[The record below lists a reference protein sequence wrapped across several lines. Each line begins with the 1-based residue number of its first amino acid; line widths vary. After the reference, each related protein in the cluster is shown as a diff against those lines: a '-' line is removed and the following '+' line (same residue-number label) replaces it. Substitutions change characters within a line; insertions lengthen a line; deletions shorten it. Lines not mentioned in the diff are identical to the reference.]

1 MNKKRCWKSLTLGCR
16 FSLLTALACV
26 LFGITTSSAAP
37 MNGLESRYTQPD
49 GTIITIKFFG
59 DEFYARAETM
69 DGYTIV
75 FDPATKTYYFAALSP
90 DGKEFVSTGQE
101 VGKADPVTLG
111 IGKSI
116 KITSESRVAKAKK
129 RFEEQEVFVQQEARW
144 KAVKEA
150 HSKYRDFKRQVK
162 EQEKA
167 GKKGFVIPMGTIFPD
182 SEIPD
187 PPATTSPA
195 ASAGGVIVE
204 PPIVLSPPSFNLT
217 GNVVG
222 LTILIDFSD
231 VPGTVVTQAQVD
243 DYCNKPNYTGFS
255 NAGSIYDYFSIQSGG
270 NLRYNNTVTYY
281 VRVPNPK
288 SYYNKTSVDCG
299 TCGRLLLNDALNVLI
314 ANGYNFS
321 NLTTKVVSGKNY
333 VRACNVLFAGAD
345 SGVWSY
351 GLWPHRSSISAKL
364 VASNTYIY
372 DYQIT
377 NIGTTA
383 NLTIGTV
390 CHENG
395 HMLLG
400 YPDLYSYDGNAAN
413 IGNFSLMA
421 SSGSTHPVNIDCYL
435 KEASGWMNVI
445 DLNSTS
451 QQRCTVQVDG
461 NQVYRYLNPA
471 KATEYFMFEVR
482 DNTGYEGVY
491 GGSASS
497 VNPSA
502 GLVAYHVFETG
513 SNPYSSIWTARNPT
527 NSYSKPYEL
536 LVVEANQAALNP
548 WYDDPQPDGNDAF
561 KSTGK
566 NYISDNTTPA
576 LKFWDGT
583 GRNTASG
590 CIITNISP
598 DGASM
603 TFVVGAG
610 VPGGTPSIVLSR
622 SEIDSFCA
630 LGGTAASQT
639 FTICNG
645 QGGTLSYTI
654 SDDQSWLS
662 CSPATGTATSEIDT
676 IVVNFSTSGL
686 AAGSYSATITVVDP
700 AASPT
705 TATITV
711 TLTVSAQPVMS
722 VSSTNISVN
731 GLAGMAGPQVPF
743 TIRNTGG
750 GAMTYSLSKTQSWLS
765 LSSTNGSVVGET
777 DTIYASFD
785 ATALGFGTY
794 HDTITITSPNASN
807 SPRVI
812 PVTLRVLLLAGSDIA
827 ISGNGLIIAPSD
839 MTPTIAQG
847 TDYGI
852 VSGPTE
858 HTFGILN
865 QSGVATLGLTNAPKV
880 TVSSPS
886 GYFTLS
892 QDAAIGS
899 LVPGE
904 STSFKITY
912 NPQAG
917 GVHTGTVSVASTDSA
932 LPRYSFALSGIS
944 VGMPAVTNYGA
955 GPAEQASATLTGRL
969 TAGGTAN
976 LYLCWGTTDGG
987 TSSTGSWEHVVALGS
1002 TIQNAVFTNQVTGLL
1017 YGISY
1022 DCRVYATNASGKAW
1036 SNLRSFSA
1044 APPQP
1049 RLSTAG
1055 LISGT
1060 IAGAAIN
1067 TTTPNPRNG
1076 DGNAVTNMGP
1086 WRAQSNTGWGDNT
1099 TFVYTGQ
1106 MYFDGTAYFF
1116 VESIDDA
1123 VWLKIDGT
1131 VYINNTTWND
1141 TSSSG
1146 LISKPQGWYDFE
1158 LRLWNGSGGS
1168 GYYNLNPGFQYHK
1181 GGGTSSA
1188 DVDNA
1193 YPEDPGNASL
1203 FRTAYVLPVAA
1214 NSISNTISDNITA
1227 TTADLHGSLKADLS
1241 VFTVTVFWSTNNN
1254 ANAAA
1259 WLADTAA
1266 GSRVAGTYTN
1276 SANQLIA
1283 VTATNMPPS
1292 SAYYFTMRA
1301 SNESTNMWAAS
1312 NGSFYKIATPVVS
1325 TSTGATAVTKTSA
1338 TLSGTL
1344 SAGGI
1349 ANAWICWGDN
1359 DAGVSST
1366 SAWDHVQFVGIV
1378 TQGIVFATT
1387 VTGLATNKT
1396 YFYRCAVTNAAGA
1409 DWSDTATSFSGVPSV
1424 GNGGSGYKMK
1434 ISFANY
1440 NKTEP
1445 LTNFPALVVFS
1456 NGMAGTTF
1464 DFSTFLSTN
1473 GHDLRFTDST
1483 GTTNLNYEIDTW
1495 STAGRSYVWVQVP
1508 KLTNN
1513 CSIWARWGDAS
1524 QASQPTYTT
1533 NGATWGNGYV
1543 GVWHMGQTNAQ
1554 ESTIK
1559 KYNGVASGNTNCSGF
1574 VGGAQAFGTG
1584 NQLTIPTLP
1593 FTSNAVSVEAWV
1605 QHRTVASTVQNYF
1618 RFNSETAVLRQG
1630 GNNGELNFYVKN
1642 ASGFQHVSVPGQI
1655 IVGPWYYLA
1664 GTFSGSQL
1672 AYKNGVQVGSAS
1684 PGGTLVTAASAFMG
1698 SSSEPM
1704 DGYIDEVRLSSVAR
1718 SANWLWASYMTMASN
1733 SVFNTMGTSQS
1744 LAPIAN
1750 LAPTALTN
1758 ASALLNAVLVS
1769 PETNYTVTVY
1779 WGPTDGGTNAGA
1791 WTNSAIVGSWTKVAL
1806 TNISHAVSDLVP
1818 GGVYYYTFCA
1828 TNSQTTAWAFP
1839 SWQFAPVGTNGA
1851 IKTTPTVSTWPTTS
1865 VLTYGQA
1872 LSNAVLSGG
1881 SASVSGRFNYNAPS
1895 TIPSAGI
1902 YSAAVTFTPVD
1913 TTNYTTV
1920 AGAINVTV
1928 NKATPTVNTWP
1939 TGTSITVGQP
1949 LSASTLSGGSASVP
1963 GSFSYNAPS
1972 TVPPVGVYT
1981 AAVTFATSD
1990 STNYVN
1996 VSGTVHVTVAAIP
2009 TYIVSYDG
2017 NGNTSGSAPS
2027 SQTKTNNVSLTLAT
2041 NSGSL
2046 ARTGYTFAGWNTLAN
2061 GAGTGYAVGAT
2072 YTANAAITLYA
2083 KWTPNTYTV
2092 SYNANSAT
2100 SGTPPASQTKTND
2113 VNLTLATNSGNLAR
2127 TGYAFA
2133 GWNTTTNGTGA
2144 DYAVGATY
2152 TANASATLYA
2162 KWSSLLSPTNL
2173 SATALSSTQIKLAWT
2188 DNSADETGFLVER
2201 SATSG
2206 SGFASIGTALGNA
2219 TNYTDSTVGPG
2230 SNYYYRVS
2238 ATNALANGTPS
2249 AEASAT
2255 TPKLP
2260 ATVTLSNLS
2269 QTYNGT
2275 ARPVTS
2281 TTLPT
2286 GLAVTITYNGA
2297 ALAPTNAGSY
2307 AVTGTVVNATYTGST
2322 NATLTVS
2329 PKSASTFTIAN
2340 VGPFTYDGVA
2350 KIPEPQV
2357 NDGATVLAK
2366 NSAYTL
2372 AYTANTNAGVATV
2385 TVAGINNY
2393 SGTQAKNFTISP
2405 ATLTV
2410 TPTSGLS
2417 KIFGAA
2423 DPTLTYNNAGAVA
2436 GETAG
2441 FSGTLSRATGESIG
2455 SYAITQGTLVLAAN
2469 AAFKVANYTLSFTPG
2484 LTFAVTAKSASL
2496 LTIAAIAPFT
2506 YDGSAKTPEP
2516 EVKDGVT
2523 VLVKNTHYTLS
2534 YANNTA
2540 AGTATLTVTG
2550 TGNYTGTQNKTFTI
2564 NKATPTVNP
2573 WPTGTVIT
2581 VGQPLSAS
2589 TLSGGSASVSG
2600 TFSFDAPS
2608 TVPPVG
2614 VCTAAVTFATTDDV
2628 NYAAVNGTGAVIVR
2642 EAVPLAPTTL
2652 TALPSVGQVALSWT
2666 PSAGATG
2673 YNVKRA
2679 ATLEGTYSTIA
2690 SPAGTNFVDSGLSSG
2705 TTYYYRVSS
2714 LNAGGE
2720 SDDSGAGSALIPY
2733 GLPFV
2738 ENFEGLSLGSLDG
2751 QNGWSA
2757 VDTIVQAATA
2767 KGNHAAS
2774 ITSSAGYLKHAFE
2787 GSHTIVW
2794 TDFMLQPVFF
2804 ESAAPLSDPMGTVNF
2819 YFSNNGHPVVYDGTT
2834 PVELSAV
2841 TITTGT
2847 WVRVTIR
2854 SDYVARKWNLYVNAS
2869 LAAANLAFYANEP
2882 LVYTR
2887 FEVSGAGSTSV
2898 ALDDLSISLLPPWSP
2913 SNKGTVLLF
2922 MLE

>member
-1 MNKKRCWKSLTLGCR
+1 MSKKRCWKSLTLGCR
-16 FSLLTALACV
+16 FVLLTALAGV
-26 LFGITTSSAAP
+26 LFGVTTSSAAP

-49 GTIITIKFFG
+49 GTSITLRFFG
-59 DEFYARAETM
+59 DEFYARTETV
-69 DGYTIV
+69 DGYTVV
-75 FDPATKTYYFAALSP
+75 FDPDTKTYYFAALSP
-90 DGKEFVSTGQE
+90 DGNELVSTGEE
-101 VGKADPVTLG
+101 VGKSDPAKRG
-111 IGKSI
+111 IVRSI
-116 KITSESRVAKAKK
+116 KINPESRAAKAKR

-150 HSKYRDFKRQVK
+150 NSKYRDFKRHVK

-182 SEIPD
+182 SEIP
-187 PPATTSPA
+187 ATPSRTSPS
-195 ASAGGVIVE
+195 ASDGGVTVD
-204 PPIVLSPPSFNLT
+204 PPIVLAPPSFNLT

-231 VPGTVVTQAQVD
+231 VPGTVVTQAQID

-255 NAGSIYDYFSIQSGG
+255 NAGSIYDYFSVQSGG

-288 SYYNKTSVDCG
+288 SYYNNTSVDCG
-299 TCGRLLLNDALNVLI
+299 TCGRSLLNDALNVLI

-351 GLWPHRSSISAKL
+351 GLWPHRSSITAKL

-377 NIGTTA
+377 EIGTTA

-421 SSGSTHPVNIDCYL
+421 SSGSTHPVNIDSYL

-482 DNTGYEGVY
+482 DNTGYEGPY

-513 SNPYSSIWTARNPT
+513 SNPYSSIWTSRNPT

-610 VPGGTPSIVLSR
+610 VPSGSPSIVLSR

-639 FTICNG
+639 FTVCNG

-662 CSPATGTATSEIDT
+662 CSPATGTATNEIDT
-676 IVVNFSTSGL
+676 IVVTFATSGL
-686 AAGSYSATITVVDP
+686 AAGTYSATITISDP
-700 AASPT
+700 AASPAS
-705 TATITV
+705 ATITV
-711 TLTVSAQPVMS
+711 SLTVSAQPVMS
-722 VSSTNISVN
+722 VSSTNISAN

-743 TIRNTGG
+743 TINNTGG
-750 GAMTYSLSKTQSWLS
+750 GAMTYSLSKTQSWLT
-765 LSSTNGSVVGET
+765 LSSTNGTVVGET
-777 DTIYASFD
+777 DTIYVSFN

-827 ISGNGLIIAPSD
+827 MTGNGLIIAPSD

-852 VSGPTE
+852 VSGPVE

-865 QSGVATLGLTNAPKV
+865 QSAVATLGLTNAPKV

-892 QDAAIGS
+892 QDAAAGS
-899 LVPGE
+899 LIPGQ

-912 NPQAG
+912 NPLAG
-917 GVHTGTVSVASTDSA
+917 GIHTGTVSVASTDSA

-969 TAGGTAN
+969 TAGGMAS
-976 LYLCWGTTDGG
+976 LYLCWGATDGG
-987 TSSTGSWEHVVALGS
+987 TSSTSSWEHVVALGS
-1002 TIQNAVFTNQVTGLL
+1002 NIQNAVFTNQVTGLL
-1017 YGISY
+1017 YGIAY
-1022 DCRVYATNASGKAW
+1022 DCRVYATNASGTAW
-1036 SNLRSFSA
+1036 STLRNFA
-1044 APPQP
+1044 VAPPQP

-1060 IAGAAIN
+1060 IAGASIN
-1067 TTTPNPRNG
+1067 TATPNPRNG

-1086 WRAQSNTGWGDNT
+1086 WRAKSNTGWGDNT

-1131 VYINNTTWND
+1131 VYINSTTWND

-1158 LRLWNGSGGS
+1158 LRLWNGGGGS
-1168 GYYNLNPGFQYHK
+1168 GYVNLNPGFQYHK
-1181 GGGTSSA
+1181 GGGTSMA
-1188 DVDNA
+1188 DVDNV

-1203 FRTAYVLPVAA
+1203 FRTAYVLPVSA
-1214 NSISNTISDNITA
+1214 NSISNTIADNVTP
-1227 TTADLHGSLKADLS
+1227 TTADLHGNLKADQA
-1241 VFTVTVFWSTNNN
+1241 VYTVTVFWSTNNN
-1254 ANAAA
+1254 ANATA

-1276 SANQLIA
+1276 IANQLIS
-1283 VTATNMPPS
+1283 VTATSMPPS
-1292 SAYYFTMRA
+1292 SAYYFTLRA
-1301 SNESTNMWAAS
+1301 SNELTNMWPAS
-1312 NGSFYKIATPVVS
+1312 NGSFYKIATPVVN
-1325 TSTGATAVTKTSA
+1325 TSTGATAVTMTSA

-1344 SAGGI
+1344 SAGGT
-1349 ANAWICWGDN
+1349 ATAWICWGDN

-1366 SAWDHVQFVGIV
+1366 SAWDHVQFVGSV
-1378 TQGIVFATT
+1378 NQGTVFSTT
-1387 VTGLATNKT
+1387 VTGLATNTT
-1396 YFYRCAVTNAAGA
+1396 YFYRCTVTNTAGA

-1464 DFSTFLSTN
+1464 DFRTFLSTN

-1524 QASQPTYTT
+1524 QTSQPTYTT

-1543 GVWHMGQTNAQ
+1543 GVWHMSQTNAQ
-1554 ESTIK
+1554 DSTSK

-1574 VGGAQAFGTG
+1574 FGSAQAFGTG
-1584 NQLTIPTLP
+1584 NQLNIPTLP

-1605 QHRTVASTVQNYF
+1605 QHRTVTSTVQNYF

-1630 GNNGELNFYVKN
+1630 GNNGELHFYVKN

-1655 IVGPWYYLA
+1655 TVGPWYYLA
-1664 GTFSGSQL
+1664 GTFSGSQR

-1698 SSSEPM
+1698 SSTEPM

-1758 ASALLNAVLVS
+1758 ASALLNAALVS

-1791 WTNSAIVGSWTKVAL
+1791 WTNSALVGSWTKVAL
-1806 TNISHAVSDLVP
+1806 TNISHAVSGLVP

-1828 TNSQTTAWAFP
+1828 TNSKTTAWATP
-1839 SWQFAPVGTNGA
+1839 SWQFAPAGTN
-1851 IKTTPTVSTWPTTS
+1851 V
-1865 VLTYGQA
+1865 
-1872 LSNAVLSGG
+1872 
-1881 SASVSGRFNYNAPS
+1881 ASK
-1895 TIPSAGI
+1895 I
-1902 YSAAVTFTPVD
+1902 
-1913 TTNYTTV
+1913 
-1920 AGAINVTV
+1920 
-1928 NKATPTVNTWP
+1928 TPTVNTWP
-1939 TGTSITVGQP
+1939 TGTGITFGQP

-1963 GSFSYNAPS
+1963 GSFSFNAPS
-1972 TVPPVGVYT
+1972 TVPPAGVYT
-1981 AAVTFATSD
+1981 AAVTFVASD
-1990 STNYVN
+1990 SANYVN
-1996 VSGTVHVTVAAIP
+1996 VSGTVNVTVAAIP
-2009 TYIVSYDG
+2009 TY
-2017 NGNTSGSAPS
+2017 
-2027 SQTKTNNVSLTLAT
+2027 
-2041 NSGSL
+2041 
-2046 ARTGYTFAGWNTLAN
+2046 
-2061 GAGTGYAVGAT
+2061 
-2072 YTANAAITLYA
+2072 
-2083 KWTPNTYTV
+2083 TV
-2092 SYNANSAT
+2092 SYLANSAT
-2100 SGTPPASQTKTND
+2100 SGTPPVSQTKTHN

-2133 GWNTTTNGTGA
+2133 GWNTTTNGTGT

-2173 SATALSSTQIKLAWT
+2173 SATALSSTQIKLLWT

-2206 SGFASIGTALGNA
+2206 SGFASIGTALVNA

-2230 SNYYYRVS
+2230 SNYFYRVS

-2269 QTYNGT
+2269 QAYNGT
-2275 ARPVTS
+2275 ARVVTY
-2281 TTLPT
+2281 TTAPT
-2286 GLAVTITYNGA
+2286 GLSVTMTYNGRVS
-2297 ALAPTNAGSY
+2297 APTNTGSY
-2307 AVTGTVVNATYTGST
+2307 AVTGTVVNATYIGST
-2322 NATLTVS
+2322 NGTLTVS

-2340 VGPFTYDGVA
+2340 VGPFIYDGSA

-2357 NDGATVLAK
+2357 SDGATVLAK
-2366 NSAYTL
+2366 NIAYTL

-2385 TVAGINNY
+2385 TVTGINNY
-2393 SGTQAKNFTISP
+2393 TGTQARNFTISP

-2423 DPTLTYNNAGAVA
+2423 NPTLTYNNSGAVA

-2441 FSGTLSRATGESIG
+2441 FSGALSRATGESIG
-2455 SYAITQGTLVLAAN
+2455 TYAITQGTLALAAN
-2469 AAFKVANYTLSFTPG
+2469 GSFKVANYTLSFTPG
-2484 LTFAVTAKSASL
+2484 VTFTITPKNASTLTV
-2496 LTIAAIAPFT
+2496 AAIPPFT
-2506 YDGSAKTPEP
+2506 YDGSAKTPDP
-2516 EVKDGVT
+2516 EVKDGLT
-2523 VLVKNTHYTLS
+2523 VLTKGVDYSLS

-2550 TGNYTGTQNKTFTI
+2550 IGNYTGTQNRSFTI
-2564 NKATPTVNP
+2564 NKASPTVNT

-2589 TLSGGSASVSG
+2589 TLSGGNTSVSG

-2614 VCTAAVTFATTDDV
+2614 VCTAAVTFAATDSV
-2628 NYAAVNGTGAVIVR
+2628 NYAAVNGTSEVTVR
-2642 EAVPLAPTTL
+2642 EAVPPAPTSL
-2652 TALPSVGQVALSWT
+2652 TTLPSVGQVALSWT

-2679 ATLEGTYSTIA
+2679 TTLGGTYSTIA
-2690 SPAGTNFVDSGLSSG
+2690 SPAGTNFVDTGLSSG
-2705 TTYYYRVSS
+2705 ATYYYRVSS
-2714 LNAGGE
+2714 LNTGGE

-2738 ENFEGLSLGSLDG
+2738 ENFEGLGVGSLDG

-2757 VDTIVQAATA
+2757 VDAIVQTATA
-2767 KGNHAAS
+2767 RGTQAAN
-2774 ITSSAGYLKHAFE
+2774 ITSAAGYLQHAFE
-2787 GSHTIVW
+2787 GAYTNVW

-2804 ESAAPLSDPMGTVNF
+2804 EGAPPLPEPMGTVNF
-2819 YFSNNGHPVVYDGTT
+2819 YFNNNGHPVVYDGTT

-2841 TITTGT
+2841 TITTGA
-2847 WVRVTIR
+2847 WVRVTVR
-2854 SDYVARKWNLYVNAS
+2854 SDYVVRKWTLYVNAS

-2887 FEVSGAGSTSV
+2887 FEVSGAGSLSV
-2898 ALDDLSISLLPPWSP
+2898 ALDDLSISLLPPWTTA
-2913 SNKGTVLLF
+2913 NKGTVLLF

>member
-1 MNKKRCWKSLTLGCR
+1 MSKKRCWKSLAVGCR
-16 FSLLTALACV
+16 FAWLTLLACM
-26 LFGITTSSAAP
+26 LFCVTTSSAAP

-101 VGKADPVTLG
+101 VGKADPVKLG

-116 KITSESRVAKAKK
+116 NITSESRVAKAKK

-187 PPATTSPA
+187 PPTTTSPA

-513 SNPYSSIWTARNPT
+513 SNPYSSIWTSRNPT

-590 CIITNISP
+590 CIITNISL

-630 LGGTAASQT
+630 FGGTAASQT

-662 CSPATGTATSEIDT
+662 CSPATGTATSETDT

-711 TLTVSAQPVMS
+711 SLTVSAQPVMS

-777 DTIYASFD
+777 DTIYVNFD
-785 ATALGFGTY
+785 ASALGFGTY
-794 HDTITITSPNASN
+794 HDTITIASPNASN

-812 PVTLRVLLLAGSDIA
+812 PVTLRVLMLAGSDIA
-827 ISGNGLIIAPSD
+827 ISGNSLIIAPSD
-839 MTPTIAQG
+839 MTPTVAQG

-880 TVSSPS
+880 TVNSPS

-899 LVPGE
+899 LAPGE

-1017 YGISY
+1017 YGIAY

-1044 APPQP
+1044 APPQS
-1049 RLSTAG
+1049 RMSTAG

-1060 IAGAAIN
+1060 IAGTAIN

-1086 WRAQSNTGWGDNT
+1086 WRAKSNTGWGDNT

-1131 VYINNTTWND
+1131 VYINSTTWND

-1158 LRLWNGSGGS
+1158 LRLWNGGGGS
-1168 GYYNLNPGFQYHK
+1168 GYVNLNPGFQYHK
-1181 GGGTSSA
+1181 GGGTSMA
-1188 DVDNA
+1188 DVDNV

-1203 FRTAYVLPVAA
+1203 FRTAYVLPVSA
-1214 NSISNTISDNITA
+1214 NSISNTIADNVTA
-1227 TTADLHGSLKADLS
+1227 TTADLHGNLKADQA
-1241 VFTVTVFWSTNNN
+1241 VYTVTVFWSTNNN

-1266 GSRVAGTYTN
+1266 GSRVAGAYTN
-1276 SANQLIA
+1276 SATQLIA

-1312 NGSFYKIATPVVS
+1312 NGSFYKIATPIVS

-1366 SAWDHVQFVGIV
+1366 SAWDHVQFVGTV

-1584 NQLTIPTLP
+1584 NQLSIPTLP

-1672 AYKNGVQVGSAS
+1672 AYKNSVQVGSAS

-1698 SSSEPM
+1698 SSTEPM

-1718 SANWLWASYMTMASN
+1718 SANWLWASYMTIASN
-1733 SVFNTMGTSQS
+1733 SVFNTIGTSQS

-1758 ASALLNAVLVS
+1758 ASALLNAALVS

-1791 WTNSAIVGSWTKVAL
+1791 WTSSALVGSWTKVAL
-1806 TNISHAVSDLVP
+1806 TNISHAVSGLVP

-1828 TNSQTTAWAFP
+1828 TNSKTTAWATP
-1839 SWQFAPVGTNGA
+1839 SWQFAPAGTNGT
-1851 IKTTPTVSTWPTTS
+1851 IKATPTVSTWPT
-1865 VLTYGQA
+1865 A
-1872 LSNAVLSGG
+1872 
-1881 SASVSGRFNYNAPS
+1881 
-1895 TIPSAGI
+1895 
-1902 YSAAVTFTPVD
+1902 
-1913 TTNYTTV
+1913 
-1920 AGAINVTV
+1920 
-1928 NKATPTVNTWP
+1928 
-1939 TGTSITVGQP
+1939 TSITVGQS

-1963 GSFSYNAPS
+1963 GSFSFNAPS
-1972 TVPPVGVYT
+1972 TVPPAGVYT
-1981 AAVTFATSD
+1981 AAVTFAASD
-1990 STNYVN
+1990 SANYVN
-1996 VSGTVHVTVAAIP
+1996 VSGTVHV
-2009 TYIVSYDG
+2009 
-2017 NGNTSGSAPS
+2017 
-2027 SQTKTNNVSLTLAT
+2027 
-2041 NSGSL
+2041 
-2046 ARTGYTFAGWNTLAN
+2046 
-2061 GAGTGYAVGAT
+2061 
-2072 YTANAAITLYA
+2072 
-2083 KWTPNTYTV
+2083 
-2092 SYNANSAT
+2092 
-2100 SGTPPASQTKTND
+2100 
-2113 VNLTLATNSGNLAR
+2113 
-2127 TGYAFA
+2127 
-2133 GWNTTTNGTGA
+2133 
-2144 DYAVGATY
+2144 
-2152 TANASATLYA
+2152 
-2162 KWSSLLSPTNL
+2162 
-2173 SATALSSTQIKLAWT
+2173 
-2188 DNSADETGFLVER
+2188 
-2201 SATSG
+2201 
-2206 SGFASIGTALGNA
+2206 
-2219 TNYTDSTVGPG
+2219 
-2230 SNYYYRVS
+2230 
-2238 ATNALANGTPS
+2238 
-2249 AEASAT
+2249 
-2255 TPKLP
+2255 
-2260 ATVTLSNLS
+2260 
-2269 QTYNGT
+2269 
-2275 ARPVTS
+2275 
-2281 TTLPT
+2281 
-2286 GLAVTITYNGA
+2286 
-2297 ALAPTNAGSY
+2297 
-2307 AVTGTVVNATYTGST
+2307 
-2322 NATLTVS
+2322 TVS

-2340 VGPFTYDGVA
+2340 VGPFTYDGSA

-2357 NDGATVLAK
+2357 SDDGTVLAK
-2366 NSAYTL
+2366 NIAYTL

-2385 TVAGINNY
+2385 TVIGINNY
-2393 SGTQAKNFTISP
+2393 TGTQAKNFTISP

-2423 DPTLTYNNAGAVA
+2423 NPTLTYNNSGAVA

-2441 FSGTLSRATGESIG
+2441 FSGALSRATGESIG
-2455 SYAITQGTLVLAAN
+2455 TYAITQGTLALAAN
-2469 AAFKVANYTLSFTPG
+2469 GAFKVANYTLSFTPG
-2484 LTFAVTAKSASL
+2484 VTFAITPRSAST

-2506 YDGSAKTPEP
+2506 YDGSAKMPGP
-2516 EVKDGVT
+2516 EVKDGLT
-2523 VLVKNTHYTLS
+2523 VLTKGVDYSLS

-2550 TGNYTGTQNKTFTI
+2550 MGNYTGTQNRSFTI
-2564 NKATPTVNP
+2564 NKASPTVNT

-2581 VGQPLSAS
+2581 VGQPLSDS

-2600 TFSFDAPS
+2600 SFSFDAPS

-2614 VCTAAVTFATTDDV
+2614 VCTAAVTFAATDNV

-2679 ATLEGTYSTIA
+2679 TTLEGTYSTIA

-2705 TTYYYRVSS
+2705 TTYYYSVSAR
-2714 LNAGGE
+2714 NGGGE
-2720 SDDSGAGSALIPY
+2720 SADSGAGSALIPY

-2738 ENFEGLSLGSLDG
+2738 DNFEGLSLGSLDG

-2757 VDTIVQAATA
+2757 VDTIVQTATA

-2774 ITSSAGYLKHAFE
+2774 ITSAAGSLQHAFE
-2787 GSHTIVW
+2787 GAHTNVW

-2804 ESAAPLSDPMGTVNF
+2804 EGAPTLPDPMGTANF
-2819 YFSNNGHPVVYDGTT
+2819 YFNNNGHPVVYDGTT

-2841 TITTGT
+2841 TITTGA
-2847 WVRVTIR
+2847 WVRVTVR

-2869 LAAANLAFYANEP
+2869 LAAAHLSFYASEP

-2887 FEVSGAGSTSV
+2887 FEVSGAGSLSV
-2898 ALDDLSISLLPPWSP
+2898 ALDDLSISLQPPWSP

>member
-1 MNKKRCWKSLTLGCR
+1 MRKNRCWMSLTLGCR
-16 FSLLTALACV
+16 FGLLTALACV
-26 LFGITTSSAAP
+26 LFGVATSSAAP
-37 MNGLESRYTQPD
+37 MNGFESRYTQPD
-49 GTIITIKFFG
+49 GTSITLKFFG
-59 DEFYARAETM
+59 DEFYARTETT
-69 DGYTIV
+69 DGYTVV
-75 FDPATKTYYFAALSP
+75 FDPDTKAYYFAALSP

-101 VGKADPVTLG
+101 VGKSDPAKLG
-111 IGKSI
+111 IKKSL
-116 KITSESRVAKAKK
+116 KINPESRAAKAKK
-129 RFEEQEVFVQQEARW
+129 RFDEQEVFVQQEARW

-150 HSKYRDFKRQVK
+150 NSKYRDFKRQVK

-167 GKKGFVIPMGTIFPD
+167 GKKGFVVPLGTIFPD
-182 SEIPD
+182 SEIPVA
-187 PPATTSPA
+187 PSTTSPA
-195 ASAGGVIVE
+195 ASDGGVIVE
-204 PPIVLSPPSFNLT
+204 PPIVLAPPSFNLT

-231 VPGTVVTQAQVD
+231 VPGTVVTQAQID

-255 NAGSIYDYFSIQSGG
+255 NAGSIYDYFSVQSSG

-288 SYYNKTSVDCG
+288 SYYNNTSVDCG
-299 TCGRLLLNDALNVLI
+299 TCGRSLLNDALNVLI

-351 GLWPHRSSISAKL
+351 GLWPHRSSITAKL

-377 NIGTTA
+377 EIGTTA

-421 SSGSTHPVNIDCYL
+421 SSGSTHPVNIDSYL

-482 DNTGYEGVY
+482 DNTGYEGPY

-513 SNPYSSIWTARNPT
+513 SNPYSSIWTSRNPT

-610 VPGGTPSIVLSR
+610 VPSETPSLVLSR

-662 CSPATGTATSEIDT
+662 CSPATGTATNEIDT
-676 IVVNFSTSGL
+676 IVVSFATSGL
-686 AAGSYSATITVVDP
+686 AAGTYSATITITDP

-705 TATITV
+705 TATIAV
-711 TLTVSAQPVMS
+711 SLTVSAQPVMS
-722 VSSTNISVN
+722 VSSTNISAN
-731 GLAGMAGPQVPF
+731 GLSGMTGPQVPF
-743 TIRNTGG
+743 TINNTGG
-750 GAMTYSLSKTQSWLS
+750 GAMNYSLSKTQSWLT
-765 LSSTNGSVVGET
+765 LSSTNGTVVGET
-777 DTIYASFD
+777 DTIYVNFN

-812 PVTLRVLLLAGSDIA
+812 PVTLKVLLLAGSDIA
-827 ISGNGLIIAPSD
+827 ITGNSLIIAPSD

-865 QSGVATLGLTNAPKV
+865 QSDVATLGLTNAPKV

-892 QDAAIGS
+892 QDAATGS
-899 LVPGE
+899 LVPGQ

-917 GVHTGTVSVASTDSA
+917 GIHTGTVSVASTDSA
-932 LPRYSFALSGIS
+932 MPRYSFALSGIS

-969 TAGGTAN
+969 TAGGMAS
-976 LYLCWGTTDGG
+976 LYLCWGTKDGG
-987 TSSTGSWEHVVALGS
+987 TSSTGLWEHVVALGS

-1017 YGISY
+1017 YGIAY
-1022 DCRVYATNASGKAW
+1022 DCRVYATNASGTAW
-1036 SNLRSFSA
+1036 STLRNFSA

-1049 RLSTAG
+1049 RSSTAG

-1086 WRAQSNTGWGDNT
+1086 WRAKSNTGWGDNT

-1131 VYINNTTWND
+1131 VYMNSTTWND

-1158 LRLWNGSGGS
+1158 LRLWNGGGGS
-1168 GYYNLNPGFQYHK
+1168 GYVSLNPGFQYHK
-1181 GGGTSSA
+1181 GGGTSMA
-1188 DVDNA
+1188 DVDNV

-1203 FRTAYVLPVAA
+1203 FRTASVLPVSA
-1214 NSISNTISDNITA
+1214 NSISNTIADNITA
-1227 TTADLHGSLKADLS
+1227 TTADLHGILKADLS

-1254 ANAAA
+1254 ANATA

-1266 GSRVAGTYTN
+1266 GNRVAGTYTN
-1276 SANQLIA
+1276 VANQLIS
-1283 VTATNMPPS
+1283 VTATSMPPS
-1292 SAYYFTMRA
+1292 SAYYFTLRA
-1301 SNESTNMWAAS
+1301 SNELTNMWAAS
-1312 NGSFYKIATPVVS
+1312 NGSFYKISTPVVN

-1344 SAGGI
+1344 SAGGT

-1366 SAWDHVQFVGIV
+1366 SAWDHVQFVGTV
-1378 TQGIVFATT
+1378 NQGTVFSTT
-1387 VTGLATNKT
+1387 VTGLATNMT
-1396 YFYRCAVTNAAGA
+1396 YFYRCAVTNAAGS
-1409 DWSDTATSFSGVPSV
+1409 DWSDTAASFSGVPSV

-1473 GHDLRFTDST
+1473 GYDLRFTDST

-1533 NGATWGNGYV
+1533 NGATWANGYV
-1543 GVWHMGQTNAQ
+1543 GVWHMSQTNAQ
-1554 ESTIK
+1554 ESTVK
-1559 KYNGVASGNTNCSGF
+1559 RYNGVASGNTNCSGF

-1584 NQLTIPTLP
+1584 NQLNIPTLP

-1605 QHRTVASTVQNYF
+1605 QHRTVPSTTQNYF
-1618 RFNSETAVLRQG
+1618 RFNSETAVLRHDGATSAGQ
-1630 GNNGELNFYVKN
+1630 LHFYVKN
-1642 ASGFQHVSVPGQI
+1642 GSGLQHVRVAGQI
-1655 IVGPWYYLA
+1655 EVGPWCYLA

-1684 PGGTLVTAASAFMG
+1684 PGGTLVTTATSAFMG
-1698 SSSEPM
+1698 MSAEPM

-1718 SANWLWASYMTMASN
+1718 SANWLWASYMTLASN
-1733 SVFNTMGTSQS
+1733 SVFNTIGTVQS

-1758 ASALLNAVLVS
+1758 ASALLNAALVS

-1791 WTNSAIVGSWTKVAL
+1791 WTNSAVVGSWNKVAL
-1806 TNISHAVSDLVP
+1806 TNISHAVSGLVP
-1818 GGVYYYTFCA
+1818 GGVYYYTFRA

-1839 SWQFAPVGTNGA
+1839 SWKFAPAGTN
-1851 IKTTPTVSTWPTTS
+1851 VS
-1865 VLTYGQA
+1865 
-1872 LSNAVLSGG
+1872 
-1881 SASVSGRFNYNAPS
+1881 
-1895 TIPSAGI
+1895 
-1902 YSAAVTFTPVD
+1902 
-1913 TTNYTTV
+1913 
-1920 AGAINVTV
+1920 
-1928 NKATPTVNTWP
+1928 NKATPTVGTWP
-1939 TGTSITVGQP
+1939 AGTGITFGQP

-1963 GSFSYNAPS
+1963 GSFSYNSP
-1972 TVPPVGVYT
+1972 TNIPPVGIYP
-1981 AAVTFATSD
+1981 AAVTFAPSD
-1990 STNYVN
+1990 TTNYVN
-1996 VSGTVHVTVAAIP
+1996 VSGTVNVTVAAIP
-2009 TYIVSYDG
+2009 
-2017 NGNTSGSAPS
+2017 
-2027 SQTKTNNVSLTLAT
+2027 
-2041 NSGSL
+2041 
-2046 ARTGYTFAGWNTLAN
+2046 
-2061 GAGTGYAVGAT
+2061 
-2072 YTANAAITLYA
+2072 
-2083 KWTPNTYTV
+2083 TYTV

-2100 SGTPPASQTKTND
+2100 SGTPPASQTKTNN

-2144 DYAVGATY
+2144 NYAVGATY

-2188 DNSADETGFLVER
+2188 DNSADETGFRVER

-2206 SGFASIGTALGNA
+2206 SGFASIGTALVNA

-2269 QTYNGT
+2269 QAYNGT
-2275 ARPVTS
+2275 ARVVTY
-2281 TTLPT
+2281 TTAPT
-2286 GLAVTITYNGA
+2286 GLAVTMTYNGRVS
-2297 ALAPTNAGSY
+2297 APTNAGSY
-2307 AVTGTVVNATYTGST
+2307 AVTGTVVNATYAGST
-2322 NATLTVS
+2322 NATL
-2329 PKSASTFTIAN
+2329 
-2340 VGPFTYDGVA
+2340 
-2350 KIPEPQV
+2350 
-2357 NDGATVLAK
+2357 
-2366 NSAYTL
+2366 
-2372 AYTANTNAGVATV
+2372 
-2385 TVAGINNY
+2385 
-2393 SGTQAKNFTISP
+2393 
-2405 ATLTV
+2405 
-2410 TPTSGLS
+2410 
-2417 KIFGAA
+2417 
-2423 DPTLTYNNAGAVA
+2423 
-2436 GETAG
+2436 
-2441 FSGTLSRATGESIG
+2441 
-2455 SYAITQGTLVLAAN
+2455 
-2469 AAFKVANYTLSFTPG
+2469 
-2484 LTFAVTAKSASL
+2484 
-2496 LTIAAIAPFT
+2496 
-2506 YDGSAKTPEP
+2506 
-2516 EVKDGVT
+2516 
-2523 VLVKNTHYTLS
+2523 
-2534 YANNTA
+2534 
-2540 AGTATLTVTG
+2540 
-2550 TGNYTGTQNKTFTI
+2550 TI

-2589 TLSGGSASVSG
+2589 ILSGGNASVSG
-2600 TFSFDAPS
+2600 TFAFDAPS

-2614 VCTAAVTFATTDDV
+2614 VCTAAVTFAATDSV
-2628 NYAAVNGTGAVIVR
+2628 NYSAVNGTGTVTVR
-2642 EAVPLAPTTL
+2642 EAVPPAPTTL

-2705 TTYYYRVSS
+2705 STYYYRVSS

-2757 VDTIVQAATA
+2757 VDTIVQTATA
-2767 KGNHAAS
+2767 RGTRAAS
-2774 ITSSAGYLKHAFE
+2774 ITSAAGSLQHAFE
-2787 GSHTIVW
+2787 GANTNVW

-2804 ESAAPLSDPMGTVNF
+2804 EGAPTLPDPMGTVNF
-2819 YFSNNGHPVVYDGTT
+2819 YFNNNGHPVVYDGTT

-2847 WVRVTIR
+2847 WVRVTVR
-2854 SDYVARKWNLYVNAS
+2854 SDYVSRKWNLYVNAS
-2869 LAAANLAFYANEP
+2869 LAAANLSFYANTP

-2887 FEVSGAGSTSV
+2887 LEVSGAGALSV
-2898 ALDDLSISLLPPWSP
+2898 ALDDLSISLLPPWSQA
-2913 SNKGTVLLF
+2913 SKGTVLLF
-2922 MLE
+2922 MLQ